1 MSPALMS
8 SPKSA
13 FPEPR
18 SPLLS
23 FVAQLL
29 SIINRCQDPWR
40 GYDVTLLASWQ
51 AKLGY
56 HILKN
61 AGRRQGLLDKRQ
73 KTLLLLGERQRTALP
88 NIAITALVVIRV
100 CAFALVLWVSI
111 PAGQQ
116 QRRSRLGNLGL
127 LGFFVLFFY
136 FFFFQFRTKRFLFCV
151 LGKLS
156 NWHSEANDW
165 FIYQF
170 IHCFWALLVRSN
182 VRRTVG
188 GVDAGGENAS
198 RSTPG

>member
-51 AKLGY
+51 AKLGC

-127 LGFFVLFFY
+127 LGFFCSFLL
-136 FFFFQFRTKRFLFCV
+136 FFFFPVQNKTLFILCV
-151 LGKLS
+151 GKVIQLAQWGERLVYLSVYPLLLGP
-156 NWHSEANDW
+156 
-165 FIYQF
+165 
-170 IHCFWALLVRSN
+170 
-182 VRRTVG
+182 VG
-188 GVDAGGENAS
+188 
-198 RSTPG
+198 